1 VRPGWVSAQSSADGL
16 EVLHAQQVGHSQES
30 PGKMRIF
37 MAKNHG
43 KCMVIEQQIWKIN
56 EHHHFLMAK
65 STINDLL
72 SGNLVQ
78 FAIEHDPFNIIY
90 H

>member
-1 VRPGWVSAQSSADGL
+1 
-16 EVLHAQQVGHSQES
+16 
-30 PGKMRIF
+30 